1 MQGYDILM
9 LAVLVAATAWGAHKG
24 LAWQIAS
31 LASIVVSY
39 FVSLRLREAV
49 APMIPAEA
57 PWNMLGAM
65 LFVYLACSL
74 GIWIAFRFVSDIIN
88 RVKLKEFD
96 RQIGGLLG
104 FAKGVVLC
112 VIITLF
118 AVTLSKERMR
128 QDIIHSKSGRY
139 ISTLLSQSY
148 AWIPPEARQVVTPYL
163 DQWNRQLRGEG
174 GQPADPKLPDF
185 GSWNSA
191 ANDAANQNP
200 NDDGRSFSDDLRA
213 AKEAMERYRAQ
224 QR

>member
-9 LAVLVAATAWGAHKG
+9 LIVLVAATAWGAHKG

-39 FVSLRLREAV
+39 FVSLRLRESV
-49 APMIPAEA
+49 SHMMPAEA
-57 PWNMLGAM
+57 PWNMLLAM
-65 LFVYLACSL
+65 LAVYLACSL

-104 FAKGVVLC
+104 FAKGVALC

-118 AVTLSKERMR
+118 AVTLTGDRTR
-128 QDIIHSKSGRY
+128 QEIIHSKSGRY

-148 AWIPPEARQVVTPYL
+148 AWVPNEARQVVTPYL
-163 DQWNRQLRGEG
+163 DQWNRQLQGEG
-174 GQPADPKLPDF
+174 GQPPTTASDQMTSDSNSTDGWGLLKDKKLSDKDWQAVEDNLRSRIEDF
-185 GSWNSA
+185 
-191 ANDAANQNP
+191 
-200 NDDGRSFSDDLRA
+200 RR
-213 AKEAMERYRAQ
+213 

>member
-9 LAVLVAATAWGAHKG
+9 LIVLVAATAWGAHKG

-31 LASIVVSY
+31 LASIVASY
-39 FVSLRLREAV
+39 FVSLRLRESV
-49 APMIPAEA
+49 SPMMPIEA
-57 PWNMLGAM
+57 PWNMLMAM
-65 LFVYLACSL
+65 LVIYLACSL

-118 AVTLSKERMR
+118 AVTLSGDRTR
-128 QDIIHSKSGRY
+128 QEIIHSKSGRY

-148 AWIPPEARQVVTPYL
+148 TWVPNEARQVVTPYL

-174 GQPADPKLPDF
+174 DQQTTTEGQQKIEDKFED
-185 GSWNSA
+185 N
-191 ANDAANQNP
+191 
-200 NDDGRSFSDDLRA
+200 LRTQIENFR
-213 AKEAMERYRAQ
+213 K